1 MGPDAGTPHDAAA
14 RAFAVDPRHDV
25 VLEASA
31 GTGKTTVLVQR
42 YLNLLR
48 AGVDPANILAI
59 TFTRKAAAEMR
70 DRVVAQLRRE
80 ADLSPEGR
88 ARWRDLRDRLGDM
101 SICTIDAFCLAL
113 LREFPLEADLD
124 PSFEV
129 ADEIEVA
136 RLLESALDESLR
148 VGRALATRDPDL
160 AMLLGYFPTGRL
172 RQGLRHLLDRR
183 HVAPAA
189 LARFL
194 RAVPPDLTGETASL
208 RAAATLRGVLAGLPG
223 GVAGFLADG
232 PRDEA
237 AFGVLAND
245 LRALSAGRL
254 TTGAAVRAALD
265 ALSAYLLKKTGA
277 PRRYPP
283 RYRQADAPSLAA
295 WRRHAAAFSQLAAAA
310 AEIAPRHARDVNAVL
325 ARGVARLYAVAR
337 DHYRRG
343 LAREDVLDFAEA
355 LHRAVELLRQMDEF
369 AQSRYR
375 LESRYHHL
383 LVDEFQDTSRL
394 QWELVALLVQSWGEG
409 SGLVH
414 EAPLPPSIFI
424 VGDRKQSIYR
434 FRDAEVSVLEDA
446 SRFVAALR
454 PGGASPRRAISHSF
468 RARPE
473 LLAFV
478 NAVFGTLERR
488 PGRADAF
495 RFEDDDRFPIM
506 STAQPDDPET
516 PPDRVGVPGSR
527 DPSVGDTTG
536 TAHQRRSD
544 PGEGTRVVPMH
555 GGPGDPPLGLVVGER
570 EADMAAAL
578 ADEVMRWLGS
588 GVVRDPQTGVRRAA
602 RPGDIGILFRARAS
616 HQAIGAALATRGVP
630 TYVYKGLGFFDTG
643 EVLDLTALIGW
654 LAEPGS
660 SLRAAAFLRSRFL
673 RVSDRA
679 LLRLGPDLASVLTS
693 PAEPPGW
700 DRLDDEDRRVLSVA
714 RDAVPGWLAL
724 VDRLPPAEVVDR
736 VIAGTAYDEELAG
749 PTQVQARE
757 NVKKIRGLVRRLQ
770 NRGYATMHRV
780 ARQLEGLS
788 AGDESNAVVDAVDA
802 VNLMTVHAAK
812 GLEFPVVFVAHLGR
826 GTGTGLAPVRVVLD
840 ADGSEP
846 AVAIG
851 SFTSTADEEE
861 AARER
866 EETKRLLYVALT
878 RARDALYLCALLPG
892 GRFAPSRGSLG
903 EVLPDALRERL
914 DAAIGAPPGTADL
927 VWEAPPGPHRFRVCR

>member
-1 MGPDAGTPHDAAA
+1 MVPDAGTPPDAAA
-14 RAFAVDPRHDV
+14 RVFAVDPRNDV

-42 YLNLLR
+42 YVNLLR

-70 DRVVAQLRRE
+70 DRVVSQLRRE
-80 ADLSPEGR
+80 ADLSSEGR
-88 ARWRDLRDRLGDM
+88 ARWHDLRDRLGEM
-101 SICTIDAFCLAL
+101 AISTIDAFCLAL

-129 ADEIEVA
+129 ADETEVA
-136 RLLESALDESLR
+136 RLLESALDEGLR
-148 VGRALATRDPDL
+148 VGRALAPRDPDL
-160 AMLLGYFPTGRL
+160 AMLLGYFTAGRL

-183 HVAPAA
+183 HVAPVA

-208 RAAATLRGVLAGLPG
+208 RAAASLRDALAGLPG
-223 GVAGFLADG
+223 GLAGFHADG
-232 PRDEA
+232 PLDDA
-237 AFGVLAND
+237 AFGVLAAD
-245 LRALSAGRL
+245 LRALTAGRL
-254 TTGAAVRAALD
+254 ATGAAIRAALD
-265 ALSAYLLKKTGA
+265 EVRAYVLTKAGT
-277 PRRYPP
+277 PRRRPP
-283 RYRQADAPSLAA
+283 RYRQADAPSAAA
-295 WRRHAAAFSQLAAAA
+295 WRRHAEAFARLAPAVADVAA
-310 AEIAPRHARDVNAVL
+310 RHARDVNAVL
-325 ARGVARLYAVAR
+325 ARGVARLYAVAHE
-337 DHYRRG
+337 HYTRE
-343 LAREDVLDFAEA
+343 LAREDALDFAEA
-355 LHRAVELLRQMDEF
+355 LHRAVDLLRQMDEF

-409 SGLVH
+409 FGLVH

-434 FRDAEVSVLEDA
+434 FRDAEVAVLEDA

-454 PGGASPRRAISHSF
+454 PGGATPRRAITHSF

-478 NAVFGTLERR
+478 NAVFGAIGQR

-495 RFEDDDRFPIM
+495 RFDVDDRFPIG
-506 STAQPDDPET
+506 SPVQPGAAGADLAGAPRPPLPEGRSALVAPGWPEETA
-516 PPDRVGVPGSR
+516 
-527 DPSVGDTTG
+527 
-536 TAHQRRSD
+536 
-544 PGEGTRVVPMH
+544 
-555 GGPGDPPLGLVVGER
+555 LGLVVGQR

-578 ADEVMRWLGS
+578 ADEVVRWLEAGEL
-588 GVVRDPQTGVRRAA
+588 RDPRTGERRAA

-616 HQAIGAALATRGVP
+616 HQAIGAALETRGVP

-643 EVLDLTALIGW
+643 EVLDLTALIGY
-654 LAEPGS
+654 LADPAS
-660 SLRAAAFLRSRFL
+660 SLRVAAFLRSRFL
-673 RVSDRA
+673 RLSDRA
-679 LLRLGPDLASVLTS
+679 LLRLGPDLGTVLTS
-693 PAEPPGW
+693 AALPRAWQTLP
-700 DRLDDEDRRVLSVA
+700 DEDQRVLSVA
-714 RDAVPGWLAL
+714 RAAVPGWLAL
-724 VDRLPPAEVVDR
+724 VDGLPPAEVIDR
-736 VIAGTAYDEELAG
+736 VIADTAYDEELAG
-749 PTQVQARE
+749 PAHTQARE

-770 NRGYATMHRV
+770 NRGYATMRRI
-780 ARQLEGLS
+780 AQQLERLS

-812 GLEFPVVFVAHLGR
+812 GLEFPLVFVAHLGR
-826 GTGTGLAPVRVVLD
+826 GTGTGLAPVRVVVG
-840 ADGSEP
+840 AGDGEP

-851 SFTSTADEEE
+851 AFTSDADEEE

-878 RARDALYLCALLPG
+878 RARDALYLCGIVSG

-903 EVLPDALRERL
+903 EVLPDSLRERL
-914 DAAIGAPPGTADL
+914 EAALAASPGTEDL
-927 VWEAPPGPHRFRVCR
+927 PWDDGSGIHRFRICRGAASAPPDA